1 MSNGEDGREERD
13 VDEGEGKER
22 RNNDNNKHF
31 DPHGFEK
38 YFMKLED
45 GIEDEVQVR
54 LTDWSG
60 FYAWG

>member
-22 RNNDNNKHF
+22 RNNGNNKHF

-54 LTDWSG
+54 LTN
-60 FYAWG
+60 